1 MMMMMILLLYRYR
14 HYASAR
20 PDWLAETLYSQIV
33 RPSVRSSVRLLHLH
47 YIYIDDKLLN
57 TIL

>member
-33 RPSVRSSVRLLHLH
+33 RPSVRLFVC
-47 YIYIDDKLLN
+47 YIYI
-57 TIL
+57 TFILTTNF